1 MRFYFIRHAQSLNNA
16 LFDATGAELGRSDDP
31 ELSDLGVKQATAL
44 GNFLTRNTDP
54 LESGQRFTH
63 LYCSTMTRAI
73 HTALEVSR
81 GTGLTPIIWEEW
93 HETGGI
99 WLEQDGQR
107 LGQSGKNR
115 AELGARF
122 PSIDFSIYGTQGWWS
137 RAVELD
143 CNPRAVQMWAELL
156 KRHGGTKD
164 RVAIVSHGHFYAH
177 IMGQALGLAVGSG
190 KHWFQLNNTGITR
203 IDIHETVHQSTELI
217 YANRLTHLPLE
228 QIS

>member
-1 MRFYFIRHAQSLNNA
+1 MRFYFIRHAQSHNNA
-16 LFDATGAELGRSDDP
+16 LFDATGTENGRSDDP
-31 ELSDLGVKQATAL
+31 ELSSLGVKQAIAL
-44 GNFLTRNTDP
+44 GDFLTRNTDP

-81 GTGLTPIIWEEW
+81 GVGLTPVIWEEW

-99 WLEQDGQR
+99 WLEQSGER
-107 LGQSGKNR
+107 LGQTGKNR
-115 AELGARF
+115 FELEARF
-122 PSIDFSIYGTQGWWS
+122 PNMDFSMYGTQGWWS
-137 RAVELD
+137 REAEFD
-143 CNPRAVQMWAELL
+143 CGLRASRMWAELL
-156 KRHGGTKD
+156 ERHGGTKD

-177 IMGQALGLAVGSG
+177 IMGQALGLTVGSQQY
-190 KHWFQLNNTGITR
+190 WFQLNNTGITR
-203 IDIHETVHQSTELI
+203 IDIHETPHRSTELK

>member
-1 MRFYFIRHAQSLNNA
+1 MRFYFIRHAQSHNNA

-31 ELSDLGVKQATAL
+31 ELSSLGVKQAVAL
-44 GNFLTRNTDP
+44 GDFLTRNTDP

-99 WLEQDGQR
+99 WLEQNGERIGQT
-107 LGQSGKNR
+107 GKNR
-115 AELGARF
+115 VELEARF
-122 PSIDFSIYGTQGWWS
+122 PNMDFSMYGEEGWWS
-137 RAVELD
+137 RATELD
-143 CNPRAVQMWAELL
+143 CSPRAENAWKTLL
-156 KRHGGTKD
+156 ERHGGTKD
-164 RVAIVSHGHFYAH
+164 RVAIVSHGYFYAH
-177 IMGQALGLAVGSG
+177 IMGQALGVAVGSG

-203 IDIHETVHQSTELI
+203 IDIDETLYLSTEVK
-217 YANRLTHLPLE
+217 YANRLAHLPLE